1 MAKYLV
7 SGYTFSPGAPGSGS
21 ITISGIFPLEQFLL
35 ATNTTDNVV
44 IYQFN
49 SPARGGSVSST
60 SGNTTLF
67 LNADTSGMNAAD
79 KVQLFVDD
87 GADVKV
93 KITNASLEINN
104 DSGNPVPA
112 SIASLPLPSGAA
124 SETTASGIRVAIAS
138 GVNVFAASLPLP
150 SGAATAANQTSGNS
164 SLSSID
170 TKTPSLQSGAVPI
183 GDNGGSLTVDGRAYS
198 SSVSFNRP
206 GNASGY
212 TAGDVIGVTSGGA
225 AGSAIHTFASI
236 GPSNGHV
243 MLQSVEMFIDA
254 STVPAG
260 MGAFRLHLYN
270 SSPSSIVDN
279 AVFDL
284 QTTDRTKYIG
294 YADLS
299 TPLDL
304 GSVLYSQSDYS
315 GRLLKI
321 ASGSTSLFGILQTVN
336 AYTPASGTAHEIRI
350 KTIEA
355 GL

>member
-7 SGYTFSPGAPGSGS
+7 SGYTFSPGIPGSGS

-35 ATNTTDNVV
+35 ATNVTDNTV

-49 SPARGGSVSST
+49 SPAKGGSVSSISGAT
-60 SGNTTLF
+60 SLF
-67 LNADTSGMNAAD
+67 LNADTSGMSAGD

-87 GADVKV
+87 GADIQVE
-93 KITNASLEINN
+93 IANATVEISN
-104 DSGNPVPA
+104 DSGNP
-112 SIASLPLPSGAA
+112 
-124 SETTASGIRVAIAS
+124 
-138 GVNVFAASLPLP
+138 
-150 SGAATAANQTSGNS
+150 
-164 SLSSID
+164 
-170 TKTPSLQSGAVPI
+170 
-183 GDNGGSLTVDGRAYS
+183 LTVDGRAYS

-206 GNASGY
+206 GNTSAY

-243 MLQSVEMFIDA
+243 MIQSVEVFLDA

-270 SSPSSIVDN
+270 TSPSGIVDN
-279 AVFDL
+279 AAFDL
-284 QTTDRTKYIG
+284 QTADRAKYIG

-299 TPLDL
+299 TPLDF

-315 GRLLKI
+315 GRLLQL

>member
-7 SGYTFSPGAPGSGS
+7 SGYTFSPGAAGSGS
-21 ITISGIFPLEQFLL
+21 ITISGVFPLEQFLL
-35 ATNTTDNVV
+35 ATNVTDNVV
-44 IYQFN
+44 IYQYN
-49 SPARGGSVSST
+49 SPARGGSVSSA
-60 SGNTTLF
+60 SGNTTLL
-67 LNADTSGMNAAD
+67 LNADTSGMSAAD

-87 GADVKV
+87 GADLQVE
-93 KITNASLEINN
+93 IANASVEISN

-112 SIASLPLPSGAA
+112 SIAG
-124 SETTASGIRVAIAS
+124 
-138 GVNVFAASLPLP
+138 LPLP

-336 AYTPASGTAHEIRI
+336 AYTPTSGTAHEIRI

>member
-7 SGYTFSPGAPGSGS
+7 SGYTFSPGISGSGS

-35 ATNTTDNVV
+35 ATNVTDNTVV
-44 IYQFN
+44 YQFN
-49 SPARGGSVSST
+49 SPAKGGSVSSISGTT
-60 SGNTTLF
+60 SLF
-67 LNADTSGMNAAD
+67 LNADTSGMSAGD

-87 GADVKV
+87 GADIQVE
-93 KITNASLEINN
+93 IANATVEISN
-104 DSGNPVPA
+104 DNGNP
-112 SIASLPLPSGAA
+112 
-124 SETTASGIRVAIAS
+124 
-138 GVNVFAASLPLP
+138 
-150 SGAATAANQTSGNS
+150 
-164 SLSSID
+164 
-170 TKTPSLQSGAVPI
+170 
-183 GDNGGSLTVDGRAYS
+183 LTVDGRAYS

-206 GNASGY
+206 GNTSAY

-225 AGSAIHTFASI
+225 AGSAIHTFTSI

-243 MLQSVEMFIDA
+243 MIQSVEMFLDA

-270 SSPSSIVDN
+270 TSPSGIIDN
-279 AVFDL
+279 AAFDL
-284 QTTDRTKYIG
+284 QTTDRAKYIG

-299 TPLDL
+299 TPLDF

-315 GRLLKI
+315 GRLLQL